1 MRVLTAIAILVA
13 LLIAVCL
20 GLLFAKRQADSV
32 FILPAASNVSSWNPD
47 QLSIVIDYDSAEDD
61 WPTQIALRA
70 TRAGWTRR
78 QYSNP
83 GASDPRWSYIPWF
96 TRTRQFGP
104 LVLNE
109 HVQFMIDEELPNH
122 VHLQITRRLLLEW

>member
-1 MRVLTAIAILVA
+1 MRALTVISILVA
-13 LLIAVCL
+13 LLIAACL

-32 FILPAASNVSSWNPD
+32 FILPSASHVSSWYPD
-47 QLSIVIDYDSAEDD
+47 YWAIVIEYDSAEDD

-96 TRTRQFGP
+96 TRRNQVGP
-104 LVLNE
+104 LVLQE
-109 HVQFMIDEELPNH
+109 HVQFMIDEEQPNH
-122 VHLQITRRLLLEW
+122 VHLQITRRLSLDW